1 MSCKT
6 DQELKVQETKPLI
19 VNQQCVVYRFQ
30 CDLCDAG
37 YVGHTRGHLHE
48 RVEGHKHQ
56 SSSISKHYNSM
67 HGKVPEDLLRRFVVL
82 KKCRNKFDCLV
93 HKMLFT
99 RQLKP
104 NLNVQSDSIRA
115 NICVIFYFHNLCYV
129 NFSINAAL
137 KYL

>member
-1 MSCKT
+1 MSFIDSNVT
-6 DQELKVQETKPLI
+6 
-19 VNQQCVVYRFQ
+19 CVMRVMW
-30 CDLCDAG
+30 
-37 YVGHTRGHLHE
+37 VTRAEHE

-67 HGKVPEDLLRRFVVL
+67 HGKVSEDLLRRFVVL

-93 HKMLFT
+93 HEMVFI

-115 NICVIFYFHNLCYV
+115 KVFVRFFIFAPSVML
-129 NFSINAAL
+129 ILAPTPL
-137 KYL
+137 